1 MKKNVLLT
9 SMSIMVMAG
18 AMAVSSCSKGNDVFD
33 ANAVEQNKQA
43 QKEQQQLQQLE
54 NLKKA
59 YSDAFTK
66 EFGAIAP
73 GQDWGF
79 GKTSA
84 KTRTAITNEAGLNG
98 KFELPSDAAFASE
111 FNNDNNGK
119 FGQGIWAIFYKAYLN
134 QLAGKAINDGMTK
147 DALNSKDLTEGKP
160 FGNKVSGNI
169 NVSSSY
175 LTLDDVK
182 RELGD
187 LSSYYLQHIYKNVK
201 GTPEHNDFEKLY
213 AYNYTDNY
221 TDNKWEYV
229 ENFEMGKNNKN
240 FINSQNLVLNGYTL
254 MANMGAADA
263 TKPLLKCNF
272 KKAENTYS
280 SDYQILKIEGDYY
293 IGLNCP
299 MASSNKGKKEQGQG
313 KNYGAWIIRI
323 AKATPTT
330 TPIPEKRQGWIFCE
344 DMGTV
349 GDFDFNDVVFHAE
362 YQDNGDIKIKVL
374 AAGGTL
380 KITIDGVEVTL
391 GKMTNTGINEELVNP
406 QEFTIKAVN
415 NRPKYANLKDI
426 PVVVYPDG
434 QEAISYELVAE
445 PGKAPQKFCTYV
457 NVRWADEYVNIKRAY
472 PHFTEWVNNGNPG
485 TWAADE
491 VGRFTDLDLTNNK
504 D

>member
-1 MKKNVLLT
+1 MKKSVLFT

-18 AMAVSSCSKGNDVFD
+18 AMAVSSCSKGSDVFD

-43 QKEQQQLQQLE
+43 QKEQQQLQQIE

-84 KTRTAITNEAGLNG
+84 KTRGAITKVEDFNG

-119 FGQGIWAIFYKAYLN
+119 FGQGIWAIFYQAYLN
-134 QLAGKAINDGMTK
+134 NLNGEAINAHMTK
-147 DALNSKDLTEGKP
+147 TELNSKDLTTGFP
-160 FGNKVSGNI
+160 FGNGATGNV
-169 NVSSSY
+169 NVSSRY

-213 AYNYTDNY
+213 AYNYTLKD
-221 TDNKWEYV
+221 WEYV
-229 ENFEMGKNNKN
+229 DGFEKGKSNKT
-240 FINSQNLVLNGYTL
+240 FIEKQNSALKGYTL

-263 TKPLLKCNF
+263 TKPFLQWNF
-272 KKAENTYS
+272 KKAESTFS

-299 MASSNKGKKEQGQG
+299 MASSNNGKKEQGQG
-313 KNYGAWIIRI
+313 ENYGAWIIRI

-330 TPIPEKRQGWIFCE
+330 TPIPEKRQGRIFCE
-344 DMGTV
+344 DLGTV
-349 GDFDFNDVVFHAE
+349 GDFDFNDVVF
-362 YQDNGDIKIKVL
+362 DNDKH
-374 AAGGTL
+374 
-380 KITIDGVEVTL
+380 
-391 GKMTNTGINEELVNP
+391 
-406 QEFTIKAVN
+406 
-415 NRPKYANLKDI
+415 R
-426 PVVVYPDG
+426 
-434 QEAISYELVAE
+434 
-445 PGKAPQKFCTYV
+445 
-457 NVRWADEYVNIKRAY
+457 
-472 PHFTEWVNNGNPG
+472 
-485 TWAADE
+485 
-491 VGRFTDLDLTNNK
+491 
-504 D
+504 

>member
-1 MKKNVLLT
+1 MKKNVLFT

-18 AMAVSSCSKGNDVFD
+18 AMAVSSCSKGSDVFD

-43 QKEQQQLQQLE
+43 QKEQQQLQQIE

-84 KTRTAITNEAGLNG
+84 KTRTAITDEAGLNG
-98 KFELPSDAAFASE
+98 KFELPSNAAFVSQ
-111 FNNDNNGK
+111 FNNGNNNK
-119 FGQGIWAIFYKAYLN
+119 YGQGIWAIFYQAYLN
-134 QLAGKAINDGMTK
+134 NLNGEAINAHMTK
-147 DALNSKDLTEGKP
+147 TELNSKDLTNGFP
-160 FGNKVSGNI
+160 FGNGATGNVE
-169 NVSSSY
+169 VSSTY

-213 AYNYTDNY
+213 AYNYTDN
-221 TDNKWEYV
+221 KWEIV
-229 ENFEMGKNNKN
+229 TNFERGKNNNN
-240 FINSQNLVLNGYTL
+240 FIERQNLVLKGYTL

-263 TKPLLKCNF
+263 TKPFLQWNF
-272 KKAENTYS
+272 KKAESTFS

-299 MASSNKGKKEQGQG
+299 MASSNNGKKEQGQG
-313 KNYGAWIIRI
+313 ENYGAWIVRI

-380 KITIDGVEVTL
+380 KITIGGVEVTL
-391 GKMTNTGINEELVNP
+391 GKMTNTGINKDLVNA

-415 NRPKYANLKDI
+415 NVPKYANLKDI
-426 PVVVYPDG
+426 PVVVYPDE

-457 NVRWADEYVNIKRAY
+457 NVNWADEYINIKRAY
-472 PHFTEWVNNGNPG
+472 PHFTEWVNNGDPG
-485 TWAADE
+485 TWADDE
-491 VGRFTDLDLTNNK
+491 VERFTDRDLTNN

>member
-1 MKKNVLLT
+1 MKKNVLMT

-43 QKEQQQLQQLE
+43 QKEQQQLQKLE

-66 EFGAIAP
+66 EFGAIAS

-84 KTRTAITNEAGLNG
+84 KTRTAITDEAGLNG
-98 KFELPSDAAFASE
+98 KFELPTDAAIVSE
-111 FNNDNNGK
+111 LHNGNNNK
-119 FGQGIWAIFYKAYLN
+119 FGQAIWAVFYQAYLN
-134 QLAGKAINDGMTK
+134 DKAGKALNSGMTK
-147 DALNSKDLTEGKP
+147 QNLNSFTHGKP
-160 FGNKVSGNI
+160 FGNGATGNVE
-169 NVSSSY
+169 VSSTY
-175 LTLDDVK
+175 LTIADVIAD
-182 RELGD
+182 LGD
-187 LSSYYLQHIYKNVK
+187 LSSYYLQHVDKNVT
-201 GTPEHNDFEKLY
+201 GGPEHNDFGQLY
-213 AYNYTDNY
+213 AYDYTIND
-221 TDNKWEYV
+221 WEKV
-229 ENFEMGKNNKN
+229 TNFVQGKNNN
-240 FINSQNLVLNGYTL
+240 MFVERQNLKLKGYTL
-254 MANMGAADA
+254 MANMGTLDA
-263 TKPLLKCNF
+263 SKPFLQWNF
-272 KKAENTYS
+272 KKAENTFS
-280 SDYQILKIEGDYY
+280 SDYKILKIEGDYY
-293 IGLNCP
+293 IGLNDQ
-299 MASSNKGKKEQGQG
+299 MAQNNGNTMEQGQG
-313 KNYGAWIIRI
+313 VNYSSWIIRI
-323 AKATPTT
+323 AKAEPTT

-415 NRPKYANLKDI
+415 NGPKYANLKDI
-426 PVVVYPDG
+426 PVVVYPDE

-457 NVRWADEYVNIKRAY
+457 NVRWADEYINIKRAY
-472 PHFTEWVNNGNPG
+472 PHFTEWVNNGDPG
-485 TWAADE
+485 TWADDE
-491 VGRFTDLDLTNNK
+491 VERFTDLDLTNNK

>member
-1 MKKNVLLT
+1 MKKNVLMT

-98 KFELPSDAAFASE
+98 KFELPTDAAIVSE
-111 FNNDNNGK
+111 LHNGNNGK
-119 FGQGIWAIFYKAYLN
+119 LGQAIWAVFYKAYLN
-134 QLAGKAINDGMTK
+134 VKAGKALNSGMTK
-147 DALNSKDLTEGKP
+147 KNLNDLTNGKA
-160 FGNKVSGNI
+160 FGNKATGNVE
-169 NVSSSY
+169 VSSTY
-175 LTLDDVK
+175 LTIADVIAD
-182 RELGD
+182 LGD

-201 GTPEHNDFEKLY
+201 GTPEHNDFGQLD
-213 AYNYTDNY
+213 AYNYTNSK
-221 TDNKWEYV
+221 NPWEPV
-229 ENFEMGKNNKN
+229 KNFEEGFNNKT
-240 FINSQNLVLNGYTL
+240 FINSQNLVLKGYTL
-254 MANMGAADA
+254 MANMGTVDV
-263 TKPLLKCNF
+263 TKPLLRWNF
-272 KKAENTYS
+272 KDAKNTYS
-280 SDYQILKIEGDYY
+280 SDYKILKIAGDYY
-293 IGLNCP
+293 IGLNDQ
-299 MASSNKGKKEQGQG
+299 MAQNNGNTMEQGQG
-313 KNYGAWIIRI
+313 VNYSSWIIRI

-415 NRPKYANLKDI
+415 NGPKYANLKDI

-457 NVRWADEYVNIKRAY
+457 DVNWADEYINIKRAY
-472 PHFTEWVNNGNPG
+472 PHFTEWVNNGDPG
-485 TWAADE
+485 TWADDE
-491 VGRFTDLDLTNNK
+491 VERFTDLNLKNNN

>member
-1 MKKNVLLT
+1 MKKYLT
-9 SMSIMVMAG
+9 SATMAI
-18 AMAVSSCSKGNDVFD
+18 AMCAGVASCSQGGDLYD

-43 QKEQQQLQQLE
+43 QKELQQLQQIE

-66 EFGAIAP
+66 EFGTIAP
-73 GQDWGF
+73 NHDWGF
-79 GKTSA
+79 GSTAA
-84 KTRTAITNEAGLNG
+84 KTRTAITNEEGLNG
-98 KFELPSDAAFASE
+98 KFELPADAAFASQ
-111 FNNDNNGK
+111 FNNDNNNK
-119 FGQGIWAIFYKAYLN
+119 YGQGIWAIFYKAYLN
-134 QLAGKAINDGMTK
+134 QKAGKAINNGMTK
-147 DALNSKDLTEGKP
+147 EALNSKDLTDGKP
-160 FGNKVSGNI
+160 FGNKITGNI

-213 AYNYTDNY
+213 AYNYTDN
-221 TDNKWEYV
+221 KWEIV
-229 ENFEMGKNNKN
+229 TNFERGKNNNN
-240 FINSQNLVLNGYTL
+240 FIERQNLVLKGYTL

-263 TKPLLKCNF
+263 TKPFLQWNF
-272 KKAENTYS
+272 KKAESTFS

-299 MASSNKGKKEQGQG
+299 MASSNNGKKEQGQG
-313 KNYGAWIIRI
+313 ENYGAWIVRI

-330 TPIPEKRQGWIFCE
+330 TPIPEKRQGRIFCE
-344 DMGTV
+344 DLGSV
-349 GDFDFNDVVFHAE
+349 GDFDFNDVVFDAE
-362 YQDNGDIKIKVL
+362 YLDNGDIKITIL

-391 GKMTNTGINEELVNP
+391 GQMTNTGKNEELVDA
-406 QEFTIKAVN
+406 QEFIIKAGN
-415 NRPKYANLKDI
+415 NGPKYANLKDI
-426 PVVVYPDG
+426 PVVVYPEG
-434 QEAISYELVAE
+434 QEALPYELEAE

-457 NVRWADEYVNIKRAY
+457 GISWPDEFVNIKRVY
-472 PHFTEWVNNGNPG
+472 KDFNTWVKEGNPK
-485 TWAADE
+485 TWAGE
-491 VGRFTDLDLTNNK
+491 EIERLTDLDLTNNN